1 VNNSVTKAEAAETF
15 YHLSGPNLPP
25 VCQGTA
31 CFVARHLNPERFLHA
46 ETQSPRLY
54 CLGRCFAAPACL
66 TENPQPH
73 IEIRASRGVIL
84 DRIVRGETDPD
95 YGALRRALDLT
106 PDELLREVE
115 RSELRGRG
123 GAGFPTGR
131 KWRAVA
137 QQAASE
143 KFVVA
148 NADEGDPGAYI
159 DRVIL
164 ERDPHL
170 LLEGLRI
177 AAYAVGARRGFIYL
191 RKEYPEALSAL
202 QRAVQDAQRVWPG
215 QFAVEIVIGQGS
227 YVCGEET
234 ALLNSI
240 EGKRPEVRTR
250 PPYPT
255 ARGLYQQPTLI
266 NNVETLAAIPWI
278 IREGGAAYRDFGF
291 SQSRGTKL
299 LSLNSLFRRPGLY
312 EVEFGTTLREVV
324 EGLGGGLRSG
334 PLKGLIIGGP
344 LAGVIPP
351 ELLDTRLGFE
361 ELREI
366 GAGVG
371 HGGVVAFDDRT
382 SILELAHHV
391 FSFGAYESCGKC
403 TPCRLG
409 SPRVEQLFAM
419 TRQSG
424 KHLEDAV
431 PEFNAIVGA
440 LTQASLC
447 GHGTGLGG
455 FAASLG
461 RYYRKELEGCLG

>member
-1 VNNSVTKAEAAETF
+1 
-15 YHLSGPNLPP
+15 L
-25 VCQGTA
+25 
-31 CFVARHLNPERFLHA
+31 
-46 ETQSPRLY
+46 
-54 CLGRCFAAPACL
+54 
-66 TENPQPH
+66 
-73 IEIRASRGVIL
+73 
-84 DRIVRGETDPD
+84 
-95 YGALRRALDLT
+95 
-106 PDELLREVE
+106 
-115 RSELRGRG
+115 
-123 GAGFPTGR
+123 
-131 KWRAVA
+131 
-137 QQAASE
+137 
-143 KFVVA
+143 
-148 NADEGDPGAYI
+148 
-159 DRVIL
+159 
-164 ERDPHL
+164 
-170 LLEGLRI
+170 
-177 AAYAVGARRGFIYL
+177 
-191 RKEYPEALSAL
+191 
-202 QRAVQDAQRVWPG
+202 
-215 QFAVEIVIGQGS
+215 
-227 YVCGEET
+227 
-234 ALLNSI
+234 
-240 EGKRPEVRTR
+240 
-250 PPYPT
+250 
-255 ARGLYQQPTLI
+255 
-266 NNVETLAAIPWI
+266 
-278 IREGGAAYRDFGF
+278 GF

-424 KHLEDAV
+424 KHLEYAV

-447 GHGTGLGG
+447 GHGTGLGA